1 MRMMMTASLAKYKP
15 RDGKIRTT
23 IVDKYEHDGQKKK
36 LTFHG
41 ELTPETRDYIK
52 NRYVVLRNFIPKE
65 LIDVTLDS
73 WKTIESKHD
82 VWKQYF
88 ETEEWCI
95 PDNVKTSRNTSEGG
109 YQFPPAVG
117 LHHWMRRELQKIL
130 NFKIRET
137 YSYSRKYIRGAYLRS
152 HTDRFSC
159 EVSATICLDYRSDDG
174 KPWSIW
180 VDPKNYLDTTTDKE
194 HVMDNTQNLNHRER
208 LKRGCVKVLLE
219 PGDVLLYQGPNIP
232 HWRDQF
238 IGDYSYHM
246 FLHFWNLSGKMK
258 DFPDNAY
265 EEKKIPTGNGY
276 NFHINF
282 DGRKHRYDT
291 DEQYYGKM
299 GEHWDNMTDNQKS
312 YYVNNFT
319 EFNIED

>member
-1 MRMMMTASLAKYKP
+1 
-15 RDGKIRTT
+15 
-23 IVDKYEHDGQKKK
+23 
-36 LTFHG
+36 
-41 ELTPETRDYIK
+41 
-52 NRYVVLRNFIPKE
+52 
-65 LIDVTLDS
+65 
-73 WKTIESKHD
+73 
-82 VWKQYF
+82 
-88 ETEEWCI
+88 
-95 PDNVKTSRNTSEGG
+95 
-109 YQFPPAVG
+109 
-117 LHHWMRRELQKIL
+117 MRRELQKIL

-180 VDPKNYLDTTTDKE
+180 VDPKNYLDTTTDQE

-238 IGDYSYHM
+238 VGDYSYHM

-258 DFPDNAY
+258 EFPDNAY
-265 EEKKIPTGNGY
+265 KEINHHVAGD

-282 DGRKHRYDT
+282 DGRKDRYDT
-291 DEQYYGKM
+291 DPQYYGQMK
-299 GEHWDNMTDNQKS
+299 EHWENMTDNQKS